1 MVKVLL
7 LVASLALVPSLTS
20 TAAIR
25 AAAKTKP
32 ALFSIFPKHVGKA
45 ACRIPRKGSTPVSG
59 TCSTRV
65 TKGPGYS
72 GRITVT
78 FRETWNGGRLEHTWR
93 VLESPSGRPLAVR
106 SSGDRPPQLG

>member
-1 MVKVLL
+1 MKVVLL
-7 LVASLALVPSLTS
+7 LASLVLVPSLNSTS
-20 TAAIR
+20 AIR

-32 ALFSIFPKHVGKA
+32 ALFSIFPRHIGKA
-45 ACRIPRKGSTPVSG
+45 ACRIPRKGSTPVTG

-65 TKGPGYS
+65 TVGPGYS

-78 FRETWNGGRLEHTWR
+78 FREAWNGGRLQHTWR
-93 VLESPSGRPLAVR
+93 VLESVTGRPFAIR